1 MVPNNLVLP
10 TSENINS
17 VENHKKQMTKRL
29 LFNNSE
35 LINKMVFIFFFF
47 STIFYAGGWELIK
60 KNVECMRPCCN
71 MSRKRPKKKGSS
83 ILCG

>member
-10 TSENINS
+10 TGENINS
-17 VENHKKQMTKRL
+17 AENHKKHITKRL

-35 LINKMVFIFFFF
+35 LTNKMFFFFF

-71 MSRKRPKKKGSS
+71 MSRKRLN
-83 ILCG
+83 I